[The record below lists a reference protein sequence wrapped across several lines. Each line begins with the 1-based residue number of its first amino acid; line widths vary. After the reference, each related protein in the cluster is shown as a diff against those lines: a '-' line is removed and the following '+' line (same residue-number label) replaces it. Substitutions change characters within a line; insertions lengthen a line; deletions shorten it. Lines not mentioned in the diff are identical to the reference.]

1 MSIDLKKRDVVVNS
15 QIICHGISFGIPDA
29 LRHFP
34 EVLKGNKNRVRIITR
49 IIEQKI
55 ALNEKKDVITDA
67 LTFDKKLALK
77 LHKDFCP
84 GDKNR
89 SHKLAR
95 ILKKKK
101 NTENSRLKAHAT
113 LKLPLEVS
121 TLEVQRWMSDTSLTL
136 RRHKTDPLPCRMH
149 RQPTKIPFYEE
160 IDMDYGCLD
169 RFMQN
174 DRSKDFLPRFNDNL
188 TSYDD
193 VVTGQ
198 DGFFLKLLIKTQQ
211 LKLLLFSGFSSQL
224 EELWRR
230 SMTWDYACL
239 LGLNNQVNYS

>member
-1 MSIDLKKRDVVVNS
+1 MSIDLLNS
-15 QIICHGISFGIPDA
+15 QIICHGISFGIPDS

-49 IIEQKI
+49 IIKQKI
-55 ALNEKKDVITDA
+55 ALNEKKDLITDA

-101 NTENSRLKAHAT
+101 NSENSRLKAHAT

-121 TLEVQRWMSDTSLTL
+121 TLEVQRWMADTSLTL

-149 RQPTKIPFYEE
+149 RQPTKIPLYEE
-160 IDMDYGCLD
+160 IDMDYDCLD
-169 RFMQN
+169 WFMGN
-174 DRSKDFLPRFNDNL
+174 DRSKDILSRFNDNL

-198 DGFFLKLLIKTQQ
+198 DGIFLIYNKTQQ
-211 LKLLLFSGFSSQL
+211 LKSRLFSGFSSQL

-230 SMTWDYACL
+230 SVTWDYACL